1 MRKLIAAV
9 VAGFAVVNGFRIL
22 FASDCQSVSFDAV
35 GGRRV
40 SAVMCFA
47 DDSGVVPG
55 WLAGVGLIVFG
66 LLVLAIGF
74 APRRP
79 RY

>member
-1 MRKLIAAV
+1 MRKLGALV
-9 VAGFAVVNGFRIL
+9 VAGFAVVSGFRVL
-22 FASDCQSVSFDAV
+22 FADDCSSVSFRAV
-35 GGRRV
+35 GGRYAT
-40 SAVMCFA
+40 SLQCYS
-47 DDSGVVPG
+47 DGSGGVPA
-55 WLAGVGLIVFG
+55 WLAGVGLILFG